1 MSNETKSVNY
11 SSLIRYTNKLKPL
24 VVTDASIVDTNK
36 LELKFLDNDTKQ
48 LQLPSGG
55 GGSLPTRSVT
65 RIPMYFEIH
74 FRLCEH
80 GEYDSLDE
88 KLDIPL
94 SVAKDII
101 KIHSVTG
108 EITKELGFTVVSD
121 VTETK
126 KRDDYDT
133 VFLAVVNC
141 NPMDSCMASYRLFV
155 TIDSSFGFFNLQ
167 TAPFV
172 SSINSSLVDSNDD
185 PVELPEPFALPETI
199 PCQVI
204 RSSQSSRE
212 IERSSGQ
219 YTRNYYELTAYI
231 NTSGFAVSI
240 YGEAIYNETVGI
252 AHETGTADFRLI
264 LDNASYDDT
273 PYTFTE
279 TVIQ

>member
-80 GEYDSLDE
+80 DEDDSLDE

-121 VTETK
+121 VTETE

-141 NPMDSCMASYRLFV
+141 NPRDFCMASYRLFV

-172 SSINSSLVDSNDD
+172 SSINSSLVDGYDD

-204 RSSQSSRE
+204 RSSHSSIE
-212 IERSSGQ
+212 IERPSGQ
-219 YTRNYYELTAYI
+219 YTHNYFKLTAYI
-231 NTSGFAVSI
+231 NTSGFAVSNF
-240 YGEAIYNETVGI
+240 GEAIYNETVGI
-252 AHETGTADFRLI
+252 AHETGTADFRLT
-264 LDNASYDDT
+264 LDFFEYDDT

>member
-24 VVTDASIVDTNK
+24 IITDANIVDTSK

-55 GGSLPTRSVT
+55 GSLPTRSVT

-74 FRLCEH
+74 FQLCERSD
-80 GEYDSLDE
+80 GSDPLDE

-94 SVAKDII
+94 AVAKDII

-108 EITKELGFTVVSD
+108 DITKELGFTVVSD
-121 VTETK
+121 VTATK
-126 KRDDYDT
+126 KRNDYDT

-141 NPMDSCMASYRLFV
+141 NPIDFAIISYRVYV
-155 TIDSSFGFFNLQ
+155 TIDNSFGFFNLQ
-167 TAPFV
+167 TEPIIT
-172 SSINSSLVDSNDD
+172 SINSALVSDGK
-185 PVELPEPFALPETI
+185 EPITLPETI

-204 RSSQSSRE
+204 RSTESSLE
-212 IERSSGQ
+212 IMNSSGQ
-219 YTRNYYELTAYI
+219 FSRNYYELTACI
-231 NTSGFAVSI
+231 NSTGFEESA
-240 YGEAIYNETVGI
+240 YGESVFNETISVGHNI
-252 AHETGTADFRLI
+252 GTANFRLI
-264 LDNASYDDT
+264 LDNSSLDDT